1 MIHVSPFRGIR
12 PTRDKVQLVASRS
25 YVTYAKRTLAHKMAT
40 NPFSF
45 LHIIHPEGS
54 DKLKGVAKY
63 AQVRKRFNDF
73 QREGIFI
80 KEEQDAFYLY
90 EQSIDGTI
98 YRGWIAA
105 VSSHDYREGK
115 IKVHENTLTK
125 REDMFRQ
132 YLEVTGF
139 HAEPVL
145 LAHRDDMYLN
155 DLASNVARER
165 AEYEFTST
173 DRITH
178 KLWVVKGGSHLQ
190 YITDMFAQHEAL
202 YIADGHHRSASSALL
217 ARGKAKNDPA
227 SWCMAFLLPYS
238 QLSSKPFYRMLKHPS
253 VNDISD
259 FARILD
265 AAGLSYTPVSN
276 PEDWNGFES
285 VLAFDVC
292 GNALEIQWPDRP
304 DTLLEQLPTR
314 QLFRHILKPL
324 GNIADDRNNKRLAYE
339 PATHSIAEMTQWM
352 KQKRFQLGFLPP
364 AIPFET
370 VMKIAD
376 AGETMPPKST
386 YIEPK
391 LRSGLVVYPLNDN

>member
-12 PTRDKVQLVASRS
+12 PTRDKVHLVASRS
-25 YVTYAKRTLAHKMAT
+25 YVTYAKRNLTQKLAT

-54 DKLKGVAKY
+54 GKLKGKDKFYRV
-63 AQVRKRFNDF
+63 
-73 QREGIFI
+73 
-80 KEEQDAFYLY
+80 KETFEAFVQSGVFVQDDQDAYYLY
-90 EQSIDGTI
+90 EQKQGDTV
-98 YRGWIAA
+98 YRGWIAG

-125 REDMFRQ
+125 REEMFRE

-145 LAHRDDMYLN
+145 LAHKDDVYLE
-155 DLASNVARER
+155 DLANNITRER
-165 AEYEFTST
+165 AEYEFTSA

-178 KLWVVKGGSHLQ
+178 KLWVVSGGSNLQ
-190 YITDMFAQHEAL
+190 YITDVFAKHDAL

-217 ARGKAKNDPA
+217 ARGKPTNHPA

-238 QLSSKPFYRMLKHPS
+238 QLSIKPFYRLLKHPS
-253 VNDISD
+253 VSNIAD

-265 AAGLSYTPVSN
+265 AAGLTYTPVGK
-276 PEDWNGFES
+276 PDEWRGYES
-285 VLAFDVC
+285 VLAFDID
-292 GNALEIQWPDRP
+292 GNALEVKWPDRP
-304 DTLLEQLPTR
+304 DTLIERLPTL
-314 QLFRHILKPL
+314 QLFRHILKPI
-324 GNIADDRNNKRLAYE
+324 GGINDDRNDKRLAYE
-339 PATHSIAEMTQWM
+339 PATQSIVEITAWM

-376 AGETMPPKST
+376 NGETMPPKST

-391 LRSGLVVYPLNDN
+391 LRSGLVVYPLSDK